1 MTVWF
6 GKVQLTGRTK
16 RKKRKKRKIGCEN
29 PRALLGR
36 PAYRK

>member
-16 RKKRKKRKIGCEN
+16 RKKRKIGCEN
-29 PRALLGR
+29 ARALLGR